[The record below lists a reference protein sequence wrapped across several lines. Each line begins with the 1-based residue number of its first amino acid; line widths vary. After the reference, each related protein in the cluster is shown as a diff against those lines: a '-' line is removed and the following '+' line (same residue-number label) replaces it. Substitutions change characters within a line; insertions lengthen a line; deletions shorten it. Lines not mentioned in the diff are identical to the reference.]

1 MYLRSLQTKISNLK
15 ESILDSEDVLM
26 PKLLTY
32 MLQCFIEKIQHKNTQ
47 YPLEYDDITDWKK
60 LREKNKHKITHTIY

>member
-32 MLQCFIEKIQHKNTQ
+32 LHVTMFHRKNST
-47 YPLEYDDITDWKK
+47 
-60 LREKNKHKITHTIY
+60 